1 MTNPGLVQFE
11 TASSVSTCDIRYVEA
26 LALAGDMFSK
36 IFLAVATNVALAT
49 SVMAQGQPAQ
59 QRAATPEE
67 MNTYTVISAVTLCQA
82 RKLGIDFEK
91 SLTIGATGFY
101 SAVAQKHGMKV
112 PEGGGKALSEQ
123 ALSNGIALMTTAAAM
138 EFCKENIPQET
149 QDRLKAASKQMKQ
162 GGAN

>member
-1 MTNPGLVQFE
+1 
-11 TASSVSTCDIRYVEA
+11 
-26 LALAGDMFSK
+26 MFSK
-36 IFLAVATNVALAT
+36 IFLVVAANFAFAATAL
-49 SVMAQGQPAQ
+49 AQGQSAQ

-101 SAVAQKHGMKV
+101 SAIAQKHGMKV
-112 PEGGGKALSEQ
+112 PESGGKVLSEQ

-138 EFCKENIPQET
+138 EFCKESIPQET
-149 QDRLKAASKQMKQ
+149 QDKLKAASKQMKQ
-162 GGAN
+162 SKGAK

>member
-1 MTNPGLVQFE
+1 
-11 TASSVSTCDIRYVEA
+11 
-26 LALAGDMFSK
+26 MFSK
-36 IFLAVATNVALAT
+36 IFLAVATNFALAT

-59 QRAATPEE
+59 QRPATPEE

-123 ALSNGIALMTTAAAM
+123 ALSNGIALMTPPPRWNSVRRIFTGNTPF
-138 EFCKENIPQET
+138 E
-149 QDRLKAASKQMKQ
+149 AASKQM
-162 GGAN
+162 ARWCELEFHLP

>member
-1 MTNPGLVQFE
+1 
-11 TASSVSTCDIRYVEA
+11 
-26 LALAGDMFSK
+26 MFSK
-36 IFLAVATNVALAT
+36 IFLAVATNLAFAT
-49 SVMAQGQPAQ
+49 SVLAQGQPAQ
-59 QRAATPEE
+59 KRAATPEE

-112 PEGGGKALSEQ
+112 PESRGKALNEQ

-149 QDRLKAASKQMKQ
+149 QDRLKAASDQMKV
-162 GGAN
+162 APTKYTFSDLLLTAVIV